1 MQEVIALQFPS
12 HTAVRR
18 EKVTPNNFP
27 FSNEN
32 SKGGNNK
39 TMKRGTVN
47 KNINDL
53 KGI

>member
-1 MQEVIALQFPS
+1 MSTESDAKQ
-12 HTAVRR
+12 
-18 EKVTPNNFP
+18 FP

-32 SKGGNNK
+32 SKGGNNE
-39 TMKRGTVN
+39 TVKRGGTVN